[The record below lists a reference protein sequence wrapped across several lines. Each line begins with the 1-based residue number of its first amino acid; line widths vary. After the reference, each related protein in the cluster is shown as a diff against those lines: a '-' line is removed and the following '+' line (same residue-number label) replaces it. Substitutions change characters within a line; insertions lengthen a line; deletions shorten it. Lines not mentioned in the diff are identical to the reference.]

1 MSITRH
7 RKILAFLA
15 DGAERSVSFLAEQ
28 LKTSEITIRR
38 DLTLLAEQGKLI
50 RTHGGA
56 TRNELP
62 FIPFAQKASLQTKAK
77 QQIGRRAASL
87 VEENDVLFLDCG
99 STVLAMA
106 PHLKNF
112 RTLKIITNSLPLIW
126 ELREAPQLSINL
138 IGGEL
143 DLNRQAVHGSVAL
156 EHVARYQ
163 ATKAFIGVD
172 GISLKNGLTA
182 RSETEAS
189 FTNALLAHAKE
200 CFLLADSGKF
210 ETDSYL
216 KFAPLS
222 AIHHIVTNAGLD
234 QQLIQQYQEAGCHW
248 IEA

>member
-1 MSITRH
+1 MSITRQ
-7 RKILAFLA
+7 KQILEFLA
-15 DGAERSVSFLAEQ
+15 DGNERSVSFLAEQ
-28 LKTSEITIRR
+28 LQTSEITIRR
-38 DLTLLAEQGKLI
+38 DLNTLAEQGKLI

-56 TRNELP
+56 TRNDLP
-62 FIPFAQKASLQTKAK
+62 FVPFTHKSVIHTQAK
-77 QQIGRRAASL
+77 KQIGQRAASL

-106 PHLKNF
+106 PYLKTF

-126 ELREAPQLSINL
+126 ELREAPHLSINL

-143 DLNRQAVHGSVAL
+143 DVQRQAVHGSVAL
-156 EHVARYQ
+156 EHVARYH
-163 ATKAFIGVD
+163 ADKAFIGVD

-189 FTNALLAHAKE
+189 FTKALLANAEKN
-200 CFLLADSGKF
+200 FLLADLSKF
-210 ETDSYL
+210 EQDSYL

-222 AIHHIVTNAGLD
+222 AIHHIITRAGLD
-234 QQLIQQYQEAGCHW
+234 ENLVQQYREAGCEW